1 MDTIKYSSDYIRQ
14 NKSVTGCFAMFML
27 FFGITFTPLFFKSSG
42 ELWARGFMVPILITL
57 EFLLI
62 VPLYYF
68 FFRSREGLGT
78 GTFRLK
84 TFLALFLVI
93 LLIQYLFPY
102 LSGVSKTE
110 NWSVSQMALENYVF
124 WLNAVLIILAVPV
137 YEEIVFRGC
146 LFNVFLF
153 WFRNNVYGAAV
164 AVALL
169 FSAVHLQYTD
179 IRSFIM
185 LFLVSLTL
193 TVARVKSRGL
203 LMPIAL
209 HILMNTVV
217 TGTQYAALVFFTHHG

>member
-1 MDTIKYSSDYIRQ
+1 MDTIKYSSDYISQ
-14 NKSVTGCFAMFML
+14 SKSVTGCFAMFML

-42 ELWARGFMVPILITL
+42 ELWARGFIVPILITL

-68 FFRSREGLGT
+68 FPQQRRSGDWYLPIENI
-78 GTFRLK
+78 FSS
-84 TFLALFLVI
+84 FLII

-146 LFNVFLF
+146 LFNVFQ
-153 WFRNNVYGAAV
+153 V
-164 AVALL
+164 
-169 FSAVHLQYTD
+169 
-179 IRSFIM
+179 SF
-185 LFLVSLTL
+185 
-193 TVARVKSRGL
+193 KS
-203 LMPIAL
+203 
-209 HILMNTVV
+209 
-217 TGTQYAALVFFTHHG
+217 